1 MPIKKH
7 RVVIDT
13 NLWISFLISRKF
25 ETLDSFFKLDSIT
38 LIFSEQLLEEFVEV
52 AKRPKFEKYFS
63 LSDLMILL
71 NSIYPIAEF
80 VEVTSNVEI
89 CRDKNDNFL
98 LSLSKDSN
106 ANYLVSGDKDL
117 LEIQK
122 FGKTRIV
129 TMSEFLSLKKHHR

>member
-1 MPIKKH
+1 
-7 RVVIDT
+7 
-13 NLWISFLISRKF
+13 LWISFLISRKF

-52 AKRPKFEKYFS
+52 AKRPKFEKYIS